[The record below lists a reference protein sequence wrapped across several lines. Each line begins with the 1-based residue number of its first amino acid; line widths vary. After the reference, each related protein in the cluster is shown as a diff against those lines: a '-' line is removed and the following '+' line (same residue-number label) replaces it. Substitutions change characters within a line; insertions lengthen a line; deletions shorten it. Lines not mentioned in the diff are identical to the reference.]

1 MIRRSLLALARSHRV
16 KAWAMALPATRNV
29 VARFVPGE
37 TIEECLNA
45 VRTLAED
52 GLLASIDHLGEDTT
66 SPAQAQSAR
75 DAYVDLLRRLG
86 EQGLVGQAEVSVKL
100 TALGLGLPDGVAV
113 ALRHA
118 RDICATAAH
127 VGTTVTVDM
136 EDRTRTEATLGI
148 LEALRADHP
157 GTGGVLQAYLL
168 RTPEDCRRF
177 RLPGARIRLC
187 KGAYAEPA
195 EVAHQTPAAV
205 AAAYRSCLGILM
217 SGPGYPMVATHD
229 PAMIAAAL
237 ELIGEHGR
245 DPGSYEFQM
254 LYGIR
259 ADEQRRLA
267 AAGHRVRV
275 YVPYGTD
282 WWGYFLRRLAERPA
296 NLAFFLRAL
305 IGA

>member
-16 KAWAMALPATRNV
+16 KAWAMALPVTRNV

-37 TIEECLNA
+37 TIEGCLEA
-45 VRTLAED
+45 VRTLGQD

-66 SPAQAQSAR
+66 SPDQAETAR
-75 DAYVDLLRRLG
+75 DAYLSLLRRLS
-86 EQGLVGQAEVSVKL
+86 EQDLVGQAEVSVKL
-100 TALGLGLPDGVAV
+100 TALGLGLPHGETV

-118 RDICATAAH
+118 RDICAAAAR

-136 EDRTRTEATLGI
+136 EDHTWTEATLGI
-148 LEALRADHP
+148 LEALRVDHP
-157 GTGGVLQAYLL
+157 DTGGVLQAYLH

-177 RLPGARIRLC
+177 SLPGARIRLC

-195 EVAHQTPAAV
+195 AVAHQTPAAV
-205 AAAYRSCLGILM
+205 ATAYRDCLNILM
-217 SGPGYPMVATHD
+217 AGPGHPMVATHD
-229 PAMIAAAL
+229 PAMITAAL
-237 ELIGEHGR
+237 DLIREHGR
-245 DPGSYEFQM
+245 DPMSYEFQM

-305 IGA
+305 IGS